1 MPKMKTK
8 RSLAKR
14 VKKTGSGKIVFFKTG
29 RRHKLTKKTRTR
41 KRRLCETWSVAA
53 TDQRAVKRMLCMG

>member
-14 VKKTGSGKIVFFKTG
+14 IKKTGTGKLVFYKVG
-29 RRHKLTKKTRTR
+29 RRHKLTSKTRTR
-41 KRRLCETWSVAA
+41 KNRLCETWTVAP

>member
-14 VKKTGSGKIVFFKTG
+14 VKVTGTGKYAFYKTG
-29 RRHKLTKKTRTR
+29 RRHKLTSKSRGR
-41 KRRLCETWSVAA
+41 KRRLCETWTVAS
-53 TDQRAVKRMLCMG
+53 TDRKTVARMLCQG